1 MLRILHV
8 GLGPLGERIVSDV
21 YGRGLGGVVA
31 AVDHDEALVGRPL
44 SEIVPGASSDTRVVG
59 HLSEVGE
66 LNHIRCAI
74 VTTSSDLELCMD
86 TFRPLLKA
94 GCAVISTCE
103 ELSWPW
109 LRHPV
114 AAQELHE
121 TCVRHGG
128 RILGTGVNPGFLMDA
143 LPVAAST
150 VCRGVRTVTIERIQD
165 ASSRRLPFQRKIGA
179 ALDDQEFKRR
189 VEAGTLRHVGLG
201 ESLHFVAHF
210 LGLELERW
218 EETIE
223 PVHAEKALQCDL
235 GTIPAGNTRGVQQ
248 LARGWVNGTERL
260 KLVFRAAIAEPN
272 PCDRVTIEGDPPVK
286 LELTGGVHGDIA
298 TSAIVMNMVRPLL
311 EAPPGLHTMG
321 SLPLRGCATPDDFSP
336 PVREPS
342 DAPDPPFAS

>member
-8 GLGPLGERIVSDV
+8 GLGPLGERIVRDLHD
-21 YGRGLGGVVA
+21 RGLGRVVA
-31 AVDHDEALVGRPL
+31 AVDHDAGLVGRTL
-44 SEIVPGASSDTRVVG
+44 EELVPGTGSDTRIVG

-66 LNHIRCAI
+66 LNDIRCAI

-94 GCAVISTCE
+94 GCAVVSTCE

-150 VCRGVRTVTIERIQD
+150 VCRNVHGVTIERIQD

-179 ALDDQEFKRR
+179 ALDDAEFQRR
-189 VEAGTLRHVGLG
+189 VDAGTLRHVGLG
-201 ESLHFVAHF
+201 ESLSFVAHY
-210 LGLELERW
+210 LGLDLERW

-223 PVHAEKALQCDL
+223 PVHAETELDCDL
-235 GTIPAGNTRGVQQ
+235 GRIPAGGTRGVEQV
-248 LARGWVNGTERL
+248 ARGWVGGEERL
-260 KLVFRAAIAEPN
+260 KLVFRAAIAEPA
-272 PCDRVTIEGDPPVK
+272 PCDRVTIDGEPPVRV
-286 LELTGGVHGDIA
+286 EIPGGVHGDVA
-298 TSAIVMNMVRPLL
+298 TSAIVMNVVRPLL
-311 EAPPGLHTMG
+311 QAPPGLHTMG
-321 SLPLRGCATPDDFSP
+321 SLPLQGCATPDDFAP
-336 PVREPS
+336 PVRDPAA
-342 DAPDPPFAS
+342 APDPPAVL